1 MGLGQARIAADHAA
15 GAAGSKLL
23 GLELIRFACAMIVLL
38 FHFQH
43 FAMIGDG
50 VADETL
56 PVTALLWPIYRYGS
70 FGVEIFWCISGFIFY
85 WKYADAIHA
94 RLVSVRTF
102 FWLRFSRLYPLHF
115 ATLLVVAALQPTY
128 AALAGRPFVYDNGV
142 TNFLLQL
149 ALADQWFGS
158 RDMSFNGPIWS
169 VSAEVFVYVLF
180 FLVMRTVGRQLWLIL
195 AAAGVGLFAIGLGGS
210 SAPMVC
216 AGFFFAGGG
225 AAEWLRSTRANA
237 RPRESRLLAA
247 TIFLIATAVL
257 TFVAMGPPGQTEMLV
272 YLLAASP
279 PVLFLLAQD
288 MAWLD
293 RWQRPIQDAGNLT
306 YSTYLIHFPIQLAV
320 AVASL
325 WLGLTVP
332 VGEAW
337 FLAAY
342 VAVVLIAGRV
352 VFARFERP
360 MQDLVRNAALT
371 PTRPQKAASA

>member
-1 MGLGQARIAADHAA
+1 MGLGQARITAEHAT

-23 GLELIRFACAMIVLL
+23 GLELIRFACAMVVLL

-50 VADETL
+50 VASETL
-56 PVTALLWPIYRYGS
+56 PLTALLWPIYRYGS

-94 RLVSVRTF
+94 RLVSARTF
-102 FWLRFSRLYPLHF
+102 FWLRFSRLYPLHVV
-115 ATLLVVAALQPTY
+115 TLLAVAALQPAY
-128 AALAGRPFVYDNGV
+128 AALAGRSFVYDNSV
-142 TNFLLQL
+142 ASFLLQL

-180 FLVMRTVGRQLWLIL
+180 FLAMRTVGRRLWLIL
-195 AAAGVGLFAIGLGGS
+195 AAVGMGLFAIGLGGS
-210 SAPMVC
+210 SPPLVC
-216 AGFFFAGGG
+216 GGFFFAGGA
-225 AAEWLRSTRANA
+225 AAEWLRSARAQA
-237 RPRESRLLAA
+237 RPAESRLLAA
-247 TIFLIATAVL
+247 LIFLIATAVL
-257 TFVAMGPPGQTEMLV
+257 ALVAGGTPGQTEVFV
-272 YLLAASP
+272 YLLAATP

-288 MAWLD
+288 MAWLH

-306 YSTYLIHFPIQLAV
+306 YSTYLIHFPLQLAV
-320 AVASL
+320 AVAA
-325 WLGLTVP
+325 LGLGITVP

-342 VAVVLIAGRV
+342 IAVVLITGRF
-352 VFARFERP
+352 VFVRFEGP
-360 MQDLVRNAALT
+360 MQDLVRTVALA
-371 PTRPQKAASA
+371 PTQPRKIASA